1 MPASIAES
9 VRGSSSF
16 VNLGTGR
23 SKVRAGMSVSL
34 ARNRSTRARERQIDY
49 ATPPKQEPFLRR
61 GLDVIARILLR
72 GLAERYQRV
81 EDGGYVGGSG
91 AEEGSGNRLGPSW
104 SGGGQEEIVDARTR
118 SGRVSGQG
126 LLATRDGCTS
136 TSSASTP
143 RRVDGRVVRFSEP
156 ADRGRMGRS

>member
-1 MPASIAES
+1 MIARVL
-9 VRGSSSF
+9 VRG
-16 VNLGTGR
+16 LT
-23 SKVRAGMSVSL
+23 
-34 ARNRSTRARERQIDY
+34 Q
-49 ATPPKQEPFLRR
+49 
-61 GLDVIARILLR
+61 
-72 GLAERYQRV
+72 RYQRV
-81 EDGGYVGGSG
+81 EDGNYVGDVGGSG